1 MYNKEMVL
9 CTFCNKEYKTKST
22 LKVHQSGR
30 ACLKNKPMF
39 IDPVV
44 YQCKLCEKDFTNKRN
59 LQFHEIRCQLKR
71 VSTSPF
77 ETLESVKTENNLLKN
92 KVELLSEEIN
102 KYHQQIEDL
111 KRENYRQQIEDL
123 KRENYCQ
130 QIEDLKSVIFKLSD
144 KTNITNIDNRKIII
158 KVKNYIKESPECMSI
173 ENLQKYI
180 PKLNISHIL
189 SEGDGYGRFVVQ
201 YIKDNIRMITT
212 DASRRVVFYKGENGK
227 VVKDIGLIN
236 FFTMFCKAYSVRVED
251 LIKSLKDN
259 LNLDLSEPDNLE
271 QYRGYTK
278 HITQIKQGSE
288 GCNVDFIPSALKI
301 ITSGT
306 DQNNLIC

>member
-9 CTFCNKEYKTKST
+9 CTFCNKEYKTKAT
-22 LKVHQSGR
+22 LKVHQSGS
-30 ACLKNKPMF
+30 ACLKNKHVF
-39 IDPVV
+39 IEPIL

-77 ETLESVKTENNLLKN
+77 ETLESVKTENNVLKN

-111 KRENYRQQIEDL
+111 K
-123 KRENYCQ
+123 
-130 QIEDLKSVIFKLSD
+130 SVIFKLSD
-144 KTNITNIDNRKIII
+144 KTTNVTNIDNRKIII
-158 KVKNYIKESPECMSI
+158 QVKNYIKASPECMSV
-173 ENLQKYI
+173 ENLQKYA
-180 PKLNISHIL
+180 PKLTISHIL
-189 SEGDGYGRFVVQ
+189 SEGGGYGRFVVQ

-236 FFTMFCKAYSVRVED
+236 FFIMFCKAYSVHVED
-251 LIKSLKDN
+251 LIKSLQDT

-278 HITQIKQGSE
+278 HVTQIKQGSK
-288 GCNVDFIPSALKI
+288 GDSVDFIPSALKV

-306 DQNNLIC
+306 EQNNLIR